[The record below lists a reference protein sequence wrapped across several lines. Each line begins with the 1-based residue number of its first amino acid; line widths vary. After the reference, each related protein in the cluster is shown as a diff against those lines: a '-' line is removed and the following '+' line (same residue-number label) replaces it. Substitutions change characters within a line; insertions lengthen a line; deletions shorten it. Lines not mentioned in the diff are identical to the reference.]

1 MQLCDNCGSFY
12 CKSETESKSDFTV
25 CWLIKNTVLQINL
38 KKHIYINQWYSNFNP
53 QEVDKTEH
61 VSTHGNLHGQLTF
74 TRILGIDGELDWKA
88 GGETRGQAGAAG
100 THLTGIMSGLN
111 AEFERTERDIWRI
124 DEYDNSSAHNGCE
137 SS

>member
-1 MQLCDNCGSFY
+1 MY
-12 CKSETESKSDFTV
+12 ESMIFAICNYVIIVDHSIASQKLNPKV
-25 CWLIKNTVLQINL
+25 ILQSVGWSKTLYFKINL

-124 DEYDNSSAHNGCE
+124 GDD
-137 SS
+137 